1 MSRRAETIDRIRDLL
16 GATVGYRGASYRLVE
31 LLEET
36 DTVILEAIGPRTGI
50 VEDSYGHPASR
61 GPEFIEL
68 SLFDE
73 TGELSD
79 EIRLVSL
86 NPDPA

>member
-1 MSRRAETIDRIRDLL
+1 MRRRAEAIDRIRDLL
-16 GATVGYRGASYRLVE
+16 GDTVDYRGASYRLVE

-36 DTVILEAIGPRTGI
+36 ETVILEAIGPRTGI
-50 VEDSYGHPASR
+50 VEDSYGHPAGR
-61 GPEFIEL
+61 GPEFLEL
-68 SLFDE
+68 PLFDE

-86 NPDPA
+86 DPDPD